1 MKAQTIAR
9 ELALLTLSQLSKAQ
23 KKLAQEQPRELQ
35 LTLEDMMLKAIGTL
49 REETQEALEAAT
61 AELQRA
67 NDRLL
72 NSQTRA
78 SDIDGVRL
86 MTANAIEL
94 TEAAINRL
102 GHALEMPEY
111 INNFNR
117 TDVRSYALSLLVKT
131 AEESAEIDSLLSES
145 IVDWQLGRL
154 PKLDRDILRLAV
166 AEIAYLGLEERI
178 AINEAVELAKRYSDD
193 QGRKF
198 INGVL
203 RRVTEQIKATK
214 FELSDSQKLL
224 ANEKDKFKDLQERL
238 GKLEEEYSYVR
249 DKRSDANDAVNK
261 DLGLAQERIQ
271 QLTGEIDTI
280 LRR

>member
-1 MKAQTIAR
+1 MIRSIASPLVFDRVMKAQTIAR

-78 SDIDGVRL
+78 SDLDGVRL
-86 MTANAIEL
+86 MTAEAIEL

-178 AINEAVELAKRYSDD
+178 VINEAVELAKRYSDD

-203 RRVTEQIKATK
+203 RRVTEQIKAK
-214 FELSDSQKLL
+214 
-224 ANEKDKFKDLQERL
+224 
-238 GKLEEEYSYVR
+238 V
-249 DKRSDANDAVNK
+249 
-261 DLGLAQERIQ
+261 
-271 QLTGEIDTI
+271 
-280 LRR
+280 

>member
-1 MKAQTIAR
+1 MKAQPKAQTIAR

-78 SDIDGVRL
+78 SDIEGARI
-86 MTANAIEL
+86 MTADAIEL
-94 TEAAINRL
+94 TETAINRL

-111 INNFNR
+111 INNFGR
-117 TDVRSYALSLLVKT
+117 TDVRNYALSLLVKT
-131 AEESAEIDSLLSES
+131 TQESAEIDSLLSES

-178 AINEAVELAKRYSDD
+178 AINEAVELANRYSDD

-203 RRVTEQIKATK
+203 RRVTEKIKAK
-214 FELSDSQKLL
+214 
-224 ANEKDKFKDLQERL
+224 
-238 GKLEEEYSYVR
+238 V
-249 DKRSDANDAVNK
+249 
-261 DLGLAQERIQ
+261 
-271 QLTGEIDTI
+271 
-280 LRR
+280 

>member
-1 MKAQTIAR
+1 MKSQTIAR
-9 ELALLTLSQLSKAQ
+9 ELALLTLSQLSKTQ
-23 KKLAQEQPRELQ
+23 KKLAQAQPRQLE
-35 LTLEDMMLKAIGTL
+35 LTLEEMMLDAITSL
-49 REETQEALEAAT
+49 RKEAEEALESAT

-78 SDIDGVRL
+78 SEVEGARL
-86 MTANAIEL
+86 MTQEAIEL
-94 TEAAINRL
+94 TQTAINRL

-111 INNFNR
+111 INKCDHHA
-117 TDVRSYALSLLVKT
+117 DVRNYALLLLVKT
-131 AEESAEIDSLLSES
+131 IQESISIDTLLSAS

-203 RRVTEQIKATK
+203 RRVTEQLK
-214 FELSDSQKLL
+214 SS
-224 ANEKDKFKDLQERL
+224 
-238 GKLEEEYSYVR
+238 V
-249 DKRSDANDAVNK
+249 
-261 DLGLAQERIQ
+261 
-271 QLTGEIDTI
+271 
-280 LRR
+280 

>member
-1 MKAQTIAR
+1 MIRSIASPLVFDRVMKAQTIAR

-78 SDIDGVRL
+78 SDLDGVRL
-86 MTANAIEL
+86 MTAEAIEL

-203 RRVTEQIKATK
+203 RRVTEQIKAK
-214 FELSDSQKLL
+214 
-224 ANEKDKFKDLQERL
+224 
-238 GKLEEEYSYVR
+238 V
-249 DKRSDANDAVNK
+249 
-261 DLGLAQERIQ
+261 
-271 QLTGEIDTI
+271 
-280 LRR
+280 

>member
-1 MKAQTIAR
+1 MIRSIASPLVFDRVMKAQTIAR

-78 SDIDGVRL
+78 SDLDGVRL
-86 MTANAIEL
+86 MTADAIEL
-94 TEAAINRL
+94 TETAINRL

-203 RRVTEQIKATK
+203 RRVTEQIKAK
-214 FELSDSQKLL
+214 
-224 ANEKDKFKDLQERL
+224 
-238 GKLEEEYSYVR
+238 V
-249 DKRSDANDAVNK
+249 
-261 DLGLAQERIQ
+261 
-271 QLTGEIDTI
+271 
-280 LRR
+280 